1 MKKFILVV
9 FGDFSTYEICKD
21 VALSLTPL
29 VDSPNLKFQH
39 KRGAMIF
46 HFASEVSQDEIV
58 DYINGTLL
66 DITDSFILSEFN
78 DKVSLIFPDDIKE
91 HLLNLEESNSDEV
104 VVENNNEQ
112 TEGNDDD
119 EYLKTIIKE
128 LKKNIKKPTLDQ
140 LLEKIQENGISSLSP
155 FEKEVLD
162 EYSKK

>member
-112 TEGNDDD
+112 TEGNEDD